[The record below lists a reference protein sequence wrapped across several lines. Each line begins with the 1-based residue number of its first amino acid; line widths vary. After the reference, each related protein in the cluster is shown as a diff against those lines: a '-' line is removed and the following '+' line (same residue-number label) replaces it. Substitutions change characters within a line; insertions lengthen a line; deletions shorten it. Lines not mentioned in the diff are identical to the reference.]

1 MRSFFAAA
9 ALVASFASTATAQV
23 TVSSANGAP
32 DPGLAPGQTNI
43 LNFTD
48 CAAAPAGI
56 VITGGACKTSSSS
69 GNWAQPA
76 QSLTGGGYYTT
87 TSPYPN
93 STVVID
99 FSGWLSNNS
108 YNKVLSVSL
117 YWGSVDSYQQLQVL
131 DGSNNVLST
140 IMGSSLPP
148 ANGNQTAQTTNRRV
162 FLDFG
167 GSVRDDFRKL
177 KFVSNQAAFEFDDV
191 AVSAVSRSTVP
202 EPNSV
207 PLLAGALGVLG
218 LFGARR
224 KHIANKKV

>member
-1 MRSFFAAA
+1 MRSIFAGA
-9 ALVASFASTATAQV
+9 ALLASIASTAGAQV

-32 DPGLAPGQTNI
+32 DPGLALGQTNI
-43 LNFTD
+43 LDFTN
-48 CAAAPAGI
+48 CAAAPTGI
-56 VITGGACKTSSSS
+56 VITGGACKTTSSS
-69 GNWAQPA
+69 GNWAKPA

-93 STVVID
+93 STIVID

-148 ANGNQTAQTTNRRV
+148 ANGNQTAQTTNRRL

-167 GSVRDDFRKL
+167 GSTQDNFRKL

-191 AVSAVSRSTVP
+191 AVSAVSRNVP
-202 EPNSV
+202 EPESATLV
-207 PLLAGALGVLG
+207 AGALGLFG

-224 KHIANKKV
+224 KHLANKKV